1 MVGTDIQYYTLE
13 EIAKHDGEQDTRVW
27 IIIRDIVYDVTEFL
41 EQHPGGPEIIQTV
54 AGKDATIE
62 FEDVRHSFLA
72 RRQMKKWKI
81 GEVVAEERKYKDEEN
96 QRSCIII

>member
-1 MVGTDIQYYTLE
+1 MADTGIQYYTIE

-27 IIIRDIVYDVTEFL
+27 IIIRDIVYDVTDFL

-54 AGKDATIE
+54 AGKDATVE

-81 GEVVAEERKYKDEEN
+81 GEVVAEERKYPVEN